1 MSQPFKGVWL
11 PRDVDLFFKAT
22 LAFGSIDIRY
32 HLDYMGYQEAT
43 TSGRIRRG
51 GAY

>member
-1 MSQPFKGVWL
+1 VWL
-11 PRDVDLFFKAT
+11 PRDVDILFKAL
-22 LAFGSIDIRY
+22 LALGTIDVRY
-32 HLDYMGYQEAT
+32 RLDYIDYREAT